1 MKRLLALLIVG
12 FFLAAPVQAF
22 AKGGG
27 SGGGS
32 SKGATT
38 TVRGYTKRDGT
49 YVQCHHRTAPDGRKG
64 NNWSTRGNV
73 NPYTGKPGTKP
84 ESP

>member
-1 MKRLLALLIVG
+1 MRRLLVFLVAGFLLM
-12 FFLAAPVQAF
+12 APVEAF
-22 AKGGG
+22 AKGGNR
-27 SGGGS
+27 GGGS
-32 SKGATT
+32 KGGTT
-38 TVRGYTKRDGT
+38 TVRGYTKKDGT
-49 YVQCHHRTAPDGRKG
+49 YVQGHHRTAPDGRKG